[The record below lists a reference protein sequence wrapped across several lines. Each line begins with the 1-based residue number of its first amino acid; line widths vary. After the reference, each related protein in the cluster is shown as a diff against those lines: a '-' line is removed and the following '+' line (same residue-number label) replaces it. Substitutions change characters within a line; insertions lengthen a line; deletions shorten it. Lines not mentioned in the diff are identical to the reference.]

1 MIDRPR
7 GGPFRRHPYG
17 ILLLLWVVLASTA
30 AAAATEVKPGRR
42 VLTLDRIVAVV
53 NDEVI
58 TEHELDERYGLVA
71 RQLGQQGTPLPPKE
85 VLAKQ
90 LLERMINDRVQLQY
104 AKETGIRVDDVQLER
119 ALSRIAQDSGLTL
132 QQFRDTLEREGV
144 SFNQFREEIRS
155 EILLARLKEREVDAK
170 LVISD
175 SEIDNFLST
184 SETQLGKGDEYN
196 IAHILVLVP
205 EQASPEQLQLKRA
218 RAEDALQ
225 QLRAGAAFA
234 QIAASFSDAPDALQ
248 GGSLGWRSPAR
259 LPAIFV
265 EAVQSMNPGDLSPVL
280 RSPNG
285 FHIVKLIDRRDAGG
299 PVMIQ
304 QSRVRHILI
313 KTSELVS
320 QREARDRLVKLKE
333 RIDNGADFAEMA
345 RLHSEDG
352 SASRGGEL
360 GWISPGD
367 TVPDFEQAMN
377 ALQIGQVSEPVQTP
391 FGFHLIQVEER
402 RTEDMSKERQRLV
415 AKQALRQ
422 RKGEEVYQE
431 WVRQL
436 RDRAYVEYRLEDR

>member
-1 MIDRPR
+1 MIDQAC
-7 GGPFRRHPYG
+7 GGAVRSYSYA
-17 ILLLLWVVLASTA
+17 LLLLLAVLGVSA
-30 AAAATEVKPGRR
+30 AVAATETRPGRR

-58 TEHELDERYGLVA
+58 TEHELQDRYDLVI
-71 RQLGQQGTPLPPKE
+71 RQLGQQGTPLPPKD
-85 VLAKQ
+85 VLEKQ

-104 AKETGIRVDDVQLER
+104 ARETGIRVDDVQLER

-132 QQFRDTLEREGV
+132 QQFRDTLEREGIA
-144 SFNQFREEIRS
+144 FNQFREEIRS
-155 EILLARLKEREVDAK
+155 EILLARLKEREVDSK
-170 LVISD
+170 LVVSD

-184 SETQLGKGDEYN
+184 SDAQLGKGDEYN
-196 IAHILVLVP
+196 ISHILVLVP
-205 EQASPEQLQLKRA
+205 EQASPEQLQRQRA
-218 RAEDALQ
+218 RAEDALA
-225 QLRAGAAFA
+225 QLRGGASFG

-285 FHIVKLIDRRDAGG
+285 FHIVKLVDRRSAGG

-313 KTSELVS
+313 KTNELVS
-320 QREARDRLVKLKE
+320 QRDARDRLVKLKE

-345 RLHSEDG
+345 RLHSDDG

-377 ALQIGQVSEPVQTP
+377 ALQIGQVSDPVQTP
-391 FGFHLIQVEER
+391 FGFHLIQVQER

-422 RKGEEVYQE
+422 RKAEEAYQE

-436 RDRAYVEYRLEDR
+436 RDRAYVEYRIEDR

>member
-1 MIDRPR
+1 MTHSAAS
-7 GGPFRRHPYG
+7 RHLQ
-17 ILLLLWVVLASTA
+17 IVLLLLWTALISTA
-30 AAAATEVKPGRR
+30 AAAATEAKPGRR

-58 TEHELDERYGLVA
+58 TEHELEERYGLVI
-71 RQLGQQGTPLPPKE
+71 RQLDKQGTPLPPKD
-85 VLAKQ
+85 VLEKQ

-119 ALSRIAQDSGLTL
+119 TLSRIAQDSGLTL
-132 QQFRDTLEREGV
+132 QQFRDTLEREGIG
-144 SFNQFREEIRS
+144 FNQFREEIRS

-170 LVISD
+170 LMISD

-184 SETQLGKGDEYN
+184 SEAQQGKGEEYN
-196 IAHILVLVP
+196 LSHVLVLVP
-205 EQASPEQLQLKRA
+205 EQASPEQIQKQRGRA
-218 RAEDALQ
+218 DDALK
-225 QLRAGAAFA
+225 QLRAGADFA
-234 QIAASFSDAPDALQ
+234 QIAASYSDAPDALQ
-248 GGSLGWRSPAR
+248 GGSLGWRAPAR

-265 EAVQSMNPGDLSPVL
+265 EALGSMNPGDLSPVL

-285 FHIVKLIDRRDAGG
+285 FHILKLIDRRGAAG

-304 QSRVRHILI
+304 QSHARHILI

-320 QREARDRLVKLKE
+320 QREARDRLVKVKE

-352 SASRGGEL
+352 SASRGGDL
-360 GWISPGD
+360 GWLSPGD
-367 TVPDFEQAMN
+367 TVPDFERAMN
-377 ALQIGQVSEPVQTP
+377 ALQIGQVSEPVVSP
-391 FGFHLIQVEER
+391 FGLHLIQVQER
-402 RTEDMSKERQRLV
+402 RTEDMSKERQRLS

-422 RKGEEVYQE
+422 RKAEEAYQE

-436 RDRAYVEYRLEDR
+436 RDRAYVEYRLEDK

>member
-1 MIDRPR
+1 MIDQAC
-7 GGPFRRHPYG
+7 GGAVRWYSYA
-17 ILLLLWVVLASTA
+17 LLLLLAVLGVSA
-30 AAAATEVKPGRR
+30 AVAATETRPGRR

-58 TEHELDERYGLVA
+58 TEHELQDRYDLVI
-71 RQLGQQGTPLPPKE
+71 RQLGQQGTPLPPKD
-85 VLAKQ
+85 VLEKQ

-104 AKETGIRVDDVQLER
+104 ARETGIRVDDVQLER

-132 QQFRDTLEREGV
+132 QQFRDTLEREGIA
-144 SFNQFREEIRS
+144 FNQFREEIRS
-155 EILLARLKEREVDAK
+155 EILLARLKEREVDSK
-170 LVISD
+170 LVVSD

-184 SETQLGKGDEYN
+184 SDAQLGKGDEYN
-196 IAHILVLVP
+196 ISHILVLVP
-205 EQASPEQLQLKRA
+205 EQASPEQLQRQRA
-218 RAEDALQ
+218 RAEDALA
-225 QLRAGAAFA
+225 QLRGGASFG

-285 FHIVKLIDRRDAGG
+285 FHIVKLVDRRSAGG

-313 KTSELVS
+313 KTNELVS
-320 QREARDRLVKLKE
+320 QRDARDRLVKLKE

-345 RLHSEDG
+345 RLHSDDG

-377 ALQIGQVSEPVQTP
+377 ALQIGQVSDPVQTP
-391 FGFHLIQVEER
+391 FGFHLIQVQER

-422 RKGEEVYQE
+422 RKAEEAYQE

-436 RDRAYVEYRLEDR
+436 RDRAYVEYRIEDR

>member
-1 MIDRPR
+1 MIQELR
-7 GGPFRRHPYG
+7 GGAVSRHLHLT
-17 ILLLLWVVLASTA
+17 LLVLWVLLDASVA
-30 AAAATEVKPGRR
+30 MAATEAKSGRR

-58 TEHELDERYGLVA
+58 TERELDERYGLVI
-71 RQLGQQGTPLPPKE
+71 RQLGQQGTPLPPKD
-85 VLAKQ
+85 VLGKQ

-119 ALSRIAQDSGLTL
+119 TLSRIAQDSGLTL
-132 QQFRDTLEREGV
+132 QQFRETLEREGIG
-144 SFNQFREEIRS
+144 FNQFREEIRS
-155 EILLARLKEREVDAK
+155 EILLARLKEREVEAK

-184 SETQLGKGDEYN
+184 SEAQLGKGDEYN

-205 EQASPEQLQLKRA
+205 EQASPEQVQKQRA
-218 RAEDALQ
+218 RAEDALT
-225 QLRAGAAFA
+225 QLRAGTDFA

-259 LPAIFV
+259 LPAIFA

-285 FHIVKLIDRRDAGG
+285 FHIVKLVDKRGAGG
-299 PVMIQ
+299 QVMIQ

-320 QREARDRLVKLKE
+320 QRDARDRLLKLRD
-333 RIDNGADFAEMA
+333 RIDHGTDFAEMA

-367 TVPDFEQAMN
+367 TVPEFEQAMN

-391 FGFHLIQVEER
+391 FGFHLIKVEER
-402 RTEDMSKERQRLV
+402 RSEDMSKERQRLV

-422 RKGEEVYQE
+422 RKGEEAYQE

>member
-7 GGPFRRHPYG
+7 GGAGRWHSYG
-17 ILLLLWVVLASTA
+17 VLLLLWTALAATA
-30 AAAATEVKPGRR
+30 ASAATELKPARR

-58 TEHELDERYGLVA
+58 TEHELEERYGLVT
-71 RQLGQQGTPLPPKE
+71 RQLGQQGTPLPPKD
-85 VLAKQ
+85 VLEKQ

-104 AKETGIRVDDVQLER
+104 ARETGIRVDDVQLER

-132 QQFRDTLEREGV
+132 QQFRDTLEREGIG
-144 SFNQFREEIRS
+144 FNQFREEIRS
-155 EILLARLKEREVDAK
+155 EILLARLKEREIDSKTV
-170 LVISD
+170 VSD
-175 SEIDNFLST
+175 SEIDNFLSA
-184 SETQLGKGDEYN
+184 SDAQLGKGEEYN
-196 IAHILVLVP
+196 VSHILVLVP
-205 EQASPEQLQLKRA
+205 EQASPEQLQRQRA
-218 RAEDALQ
+218 RAEEALG
-225 QLRAGAAFA
+225 QLRAGAPFA
-234 QIAASFSDAPDALQ
+234 QVAASYSDAPDALQ
-248 GGSLGWRSPAR
+248 GGSLGWRTPGR

-265 EAVQSMNPGDLSPVL
+265 EAVQALNPGELSPVL

-285 FHIVKLIDRRDAGG
+285 FHIVKLVDRRSAGG

-313 KTSELVS
+313 KTNELVS
-320 QREARDRLVKLKE
+320 QRDARDRLVKLKE

-367 TVPDFEQAMN
+367 TVPDFERAMN
-377 ALQIGQVSEPVQTP
+377 ALQVGQVSDPVQTP

-422 RKGEEVYQE
+422 RKSEEAYQE

>member
-1 MIDRPR
+1 MNDRFC
-7 GGPFRRHPYG
+7 GGAVRWHFHG
-17 ILLLLWVVLASTA
+17 VLLLLCAVLAVNA
-30 AAAATEVKPGRR
+30 AAAATEDKPGRR

-58 TEHELDERYGLVA
+58 TERELEERYGLVI
-71 RQLGQQGTPLPPKE
+71 RQLGQQGTPLPPKD
-85 VLAKQ
+85 VLEKQ

-104 AKETGIRVDDVQLER
+104 ARETGIRVDDVQLER

-132 QQFRDTLEREGV
+132 QQFRDTLEREGIA
-144 SFNQFREEIRS
+144 FNQFREEIRS
-155 EILLARLKEREVDAK
+155 EILLARLKEREVDSK
-170 LVISD
+170 LVVSD

-184 SETQLGKGDEYN
+184 ADAQLGKGDEYN
-196 IAHILVLVP
+196 ISHILILVP
-205 EQASPEQLQLKRA
+205 EQASPEQLQKQRA
-218 RAEDALQ
+218 RAEDALT
-225 QLRAGAAFA
+225 QLRAGASFA

-248 GGSLGWRSPAR
+248 GGSLGWRAPAR

-265 EAVQSMNPGDLSPVL
+265 EMVQSMNPGDLSPVL

-285 FHIVKLIDRRDAGG
+285 FHIVKLVDRRSAGG

-304 QSRVRHILI
+304 QSRVRHILV
-313 KTSELVS
+313 KTNELVS
-320 QREARDRLVKLKE
+320 QRDARDRLVKLKE

-367 TVPDFEQAMN
+367 TVPDFERAMN
-377 ALQIGQVSEPVQTP
+377 ALQIDQVSEPIQSP
-391 FGFHLIQVEER
+391 FGFHLIQVQER

-422 RKGEEVYQE
+422 RKGEEAYQE

-436 RDRAYVEYRLEDR
+436 RDRAYVEYRFEDR

>member
-1 MIDRPR
+1 MIERIR
-7 GGPFRRHPYG
+7 SGAVCRHSYRT
-17 ILLLLWVVLASTA
+17 LLLLWVALVSTA
-30 AAAATEVKPGRR
+30 AVAATEAKPGRR
-42 VLTLDRIVAVV
+42 VLTIDRIVAVV

-58 TEHELDERYGLVA
+58 TEHELEERYGLVT
-71 RQLGQQGTPLPPKE
+71 RQLGQQGTPLPPKD
-85 VLAKQ
+85 VLSKQ

-119 ALSRIAQDSGLTL
+119 TLARIAQDSGLTL
-132 QQFRDTLEREGV
+132 QQFRDTLEREGI

-170 LVISD
+170 LVVSD

-184 SETQLGKGDEYN
+184 SEAQLGKGDEYN
-196 IAHILVLVP
+196 ISHVLVLVP
-205 EQASPEQLQLKRA
+205 EQASPEQLQKQRA
-218 RAEDALQ
+218 RAEDALK

-248 GGSLGWRSPAR
+248 GGSLGWRQPAR

-285 FHIVKLIDRRDAGG
+285 FHIVKLNDRRSAGG

-313 KTSELVS
+313 KTGELVS
-320 QREARDRLVKLKE
+320 QREARDRLVKLKD
-333 RIDNGADFAEMA
+333 RIDNGTDFAEMA

-367 TVPDFEQAMN
+367 TVPEFEQAMN

-391 FGFHLIQVEER
+391 FGFHLIQVQER
-402 RTEDMSKERQRLV
+402 RTEDLSKERQRLV

-422 RKGEEVYQE
+422 RKGEEAYQE

-436 RDRAYVEYRLEDR
+436 RDRAYVEYRLDDK

>member
-1 MIDRPR
+1 MIDQAC
-7 GGPFRRHPYG
+7 GGAVRWYSYV
-17 ILLLLWVVLASTA
+17 LLLLLAVLGVSA
-30 AAAATEVKPGRR
+30 AVAATETRPGRR

-58 TEHELDERYGLVA
+58 TEHELQDRYDLVI
-71 RQLGQQGTPLPPKE
+71 RQLGQQGTPLPPKD
-85 VLAKQ
+85 VLEKQ

-104 AKETGIRVDDVQLER
+104 ARETGIRVDDVQLER

-132 QQFRDTLEREGV
+132 QQFRDTLEREGIA
-144 SFNQFREEIRS
+144 FNQFREEIRS
-155 EILLARLKEREVDAK
+155 EILLARLKEREVDSK
-170 LVISD
+170 LVVSD

-184 SETQLGKGDEYN
+184 SDAQLGKGDEYN
-196 IAHILVLVP
+196 ISHILVLVP
-205 EQASPEQLQLKRA
+205 EQASPEQLQRQRA
-218 RAEDALQ
+218 RAEDALA
-225 QLRAGAAFA
+225 QLRGGASFG

-285 FHIVKLIDRRDAGG
+285 FHIVKLVDRRSAGG

-313 KTSELVS
+313 KTNELVS
-320 QREARDRLVKLKE
+320 QRDARDRLVKLKE

-345 RLHSEDG
+345 RLHSDDG

-377 ALQIGQVSEPVQTP
+377 ALQIGQVSDPVQTP
-391 FGFHLIQVEER
+391 FGFHLIQVQER

-422 RKGEEVYQE
+422 RKAEEAYQE

-436 RDRAYVEYRLEDR
+436 RDRAYVEYRIEDR